1 MALRT
6 GVYVCEGCG
15 IGGCVD
21 VPALVEGSKSASE
34 VVVTRTSKAFCLED
48 ASLITKD
55 IGDESLDNIVIGACS
70 HRVNRQVFNFEP
82 THAQRVNLREHV
94 AWSQEPGESET
105 QELAADL
112 MRMGIAAV
120 QNRSAPT
127 PHTTDHERHVLVV
140 GGGPAGLSAAVSAA
154 DAGYAVTLVEQSD
167 RLGGFAARLHKSFPT
182 RSPFVELESAS
193 VDELVE
199 RVTSEE
205 SINVMLSSR
214 VAEVSGQPGRFS
226 VNITGATPDPA
237 SGGATPDPASGGA
250 TPDPASGATPTLEVG
265 SVIEATGFVPVPE
278 EHFADYGLGRLP
290 NVISSITMEE
300 LSGADAGA
308 LARPSDGGEVT
319 SVAILACDGPRDAG
333 NLPYAGN
340 VSSLVALKQAR
351 YVREHN
357 PDAQVFIVYED
368 MQTPGRDEF
377 FYRSVQEDH
386 GVFFV
391 RGEVAGVAPGSNGRL
406 AVEVSESVLARR
418 LALEAD
424 LVVVVVGMMPA
435 TFAENGDSTLGLNYH
450 QGPKLPVGRGGF
462 ADSNFLCFPFETR
475 RTGIYTAGCVHRL
488 QGIAGSR
495 RDGAAAA
502 LKAIQVIEKSSVGE
516 AVHPRV
522 GELGYPE
529 FFMQKCTSCGRC
541 SQECPFGALEPDA
554 KGHPVI
560 NPNRCRRCGICM
572 GACPVQVI
580 SFPDYSIEML
590 SAMSKA
596 VPLDEDDPDKLR
608 VLVLAC
614 ENDAYPALD
623 MVGIN
628 RLRYPVGCR
637 VVPVR
642 CLGSVNSIV
651 VADAIQRGFDGV
663 ALLGCRS
670 GEDYQC
676 HFMEGSGLLGRRMD
690 NVRETIDRL
699 ALEGERVQVLE
710 TSIADSRRLPGVLE
724 EFLEEITAMGPNPM
738 KGF

>member
-1 MALRT
+1 MARRT
-6 GVYVCEGCG
+6 GVFVCEGCG

-21 VPALVEGSKSASE
+21 VAGLASSAESADGVET
-34 VVVTRTSKAFCLED
+34 VHTSKAFCLED
-48 ASLITKD
+48 AAVISSAID
-55 IGDESLDNIVIGACS
+55 SSELDSVVIAACS
-70 HRVNRQVFNFEP
+70 QRVNRQVFDFAP
-82 THAQRVNLREHV
+82 TSVRRVNLREHV
-94 AWSQEPGESET
+94 AWSQEPGAEET
-105 QELAADL
+105 QELAGDL
-112 MRMGIAAV
+112 LAMGIAAA
-120 QNRSAPT
+120 RLGSEPT
-127 PHTTDHERHVLVV
+127 PHTTDHERRVLVV

-154 DAGYAVTLVEQSD
+154 DAGYAVTLVEQAD
-167 RLGGFAARLHKSFPT
+167 RLGGFAARLHRSFPT
-182 RSPFVELESAS
+182 RSPFVDLESAS
-193 VDELVE
+193 LDELIE
-199 RVTSEE
+199 RVSSDP
-205 SINVMLSSR
+205 SIDVMLSTT
-214 VAEVSGQPGRFS
+214 VAEVSGQPGRFAVS
-226 VNITGATPDPA
+226 LAESPDQI
-237 SGGATPDPASGGA
+237 
-250 TPDPASGATPTLEVG
+250 EVG
-265 SVIEATGFVPVPE
+265 AVIEATGFVPVPDSQ
-278 EHFADYGLGRLP
+278 FAGYGLGRLA
-290 NVISSITMEE
+290 NVISSIEMEE
-300 LSGADAGA
+300 LASAGDGA
-308 LARPSDGGEVT
+308 LRRPSDGGEVA
-319 SVAILACDGPRDAG
+319 SVAILACDGPGDAD

-351 YVREHN
+351 YVRERN
-357 PDAQVFIVYED
+357 PGAQVFIVYED
-368 MQTPGRDEF
+368 MQTPGASEF
-377 FYRSVQEDH
+377 FYRAVQQDH

-391 RGEVAGVAPGSNGRL
+391 RGEVGGVSEGGDGRL
-406 AVEVSESVLARR
+406 AVEVSESVLARPV
-418 LALEAD
+418 AFEAD
-424 LVVVVVGMMPA
+424 LAVVVVGMMPA
-435 TFAENGDSTLGLNYH
+435 TFTENGSTSLGLNYLK
-450 QGPKLPVGRGGF
+450 GPKLPVGRAGF
-462 ADSNFLCFPFETR
+462 ADSNFLCFPYETR
-475 RTGIYTAGCVHRL
+475 RTGIYTAGCVHRS

-502 LKAIQVIEKSSVGE
+502 LKAIQVVEKSSVGE

-541 SQECPFGALEPDA
+541 SQECPFGALESDA

-580 SFPDYSIEML
+580 SFPDYSVEML
-590 SAMSKA
+590 SAMQKA

-628 RLRYPVGCR
+628 RLSYPVSCR

-642 CLGSVNSIV
+642 CLGSVNSVI

-676 HFMEGSGLLGRRMD
+676 HFIEGSELLGRRMD

-724 EFLEEITAMGPNPM
+724 GFLDEITAMGPNPM